1 MRTSSSTTKG
11 VLSTLMLLALL
22 GTAIAGCG
30 DDSDSQEPD
39 PQIPAAVAGRLAEL
53 SDEAA
58 DELAAGDGCAA
69 QETVDELEHQVELS
83 RAQVPQELRAE
94 LEGGV
99 QKLAAK
105 IECVPEPVIEE
116 PVPEAEPEPKPEQK
130 EKPKEK
136 PKEEEKE
143 EKEEEESED
152 CPPGFEQQEGGG
164 CVAKDEGG
172 GNGNGGQGNGGNGS
186 GGEGGT
192 GVGGGD
198 EGGG

>member
-22 GTAIAGCG
+22 GAAIAGCG

-130 EKPKEK
+130 EKPKEE
-136 PKEEEKE
+136 PKEEKE